1 VGDGDPLLGM
11 SAHGG
16 HPALGTFLHDVISHV
31 LHPTG
36 WVLQRS
42 LGGWVVP
49 LASVTVSS
57 PTDLLT
63 RYRRVLPPFLSPYY
77 AEPLAIE
84 NGSGSYVFT
93 TDGDRYLDF
102 FGGVLTTMIG
112 HDHPAVTAAVQA
124 QAAKVMHTSTL
135 YLSQP
140 MIEFAEMVV
149 AASGIPDARVYFTPS
164 GSEANDA
171 AILLATVHRR
181 SSQILAIRNSYHGR
195 VFSTQAVTSHASW
208 RSTALSGLQVQF
220 VQGGYRLRSP
230 FRDLDDD
237 AFVDACVDDLV
248 QLLDM
253 TSAGDVAAMI
263 AEPIQGVGGF
273 ATPPDGMFGRFGKE
287 LANRGILFISDE
299 VQTGWGRT
307 GEHFWGYQAH
317 AIVPDMLTFAKGV
330 GNGITLAGV
339 VARAEIMDSIDV
351 LNFSTFGGNPLS
363 AAAGIATL
371 RTVQEQNLQAN
382 AKAMGERFESA
393 MRPVSD
399 ATPWIA
405 EMRGRGLM
413 WAFEVCDPGTIE
425 PDKIRTAEFHEACKR
440 HKLLVGKGGLYGNV
454 IRLAPMLNVTPEEI
468 DQGVDALRTAIA
480 EVA

>member
-1 VGDGDPLLGM
+1 M
-11 SAHGG
+11 
-16 HPALGTFLHDVISHV
+16 
-31 LHPTG
+31 
-36 WVLQRS
+36 
-42 LGGWVVP
+42 
-49 LASVTVSS
+49 
-57 PTDLLT
+57 
-63 RYRRVLPPFLSPYY
+63 SPYY
-77 AEPLAIE
+77 AEPIAIDH
-84 NGSGSYVFT
+84 GDGSYVYDL
-93 TDGDRYLDF
+93 DGTKYLDF

-112 HDHPAVTAAVQA
+112 HNHPAVTAAVQE
-124 QAAKVMHTSTL
+124 QAAKVLHTSTL
-135 YLSQP
+135 YLSEP
-140 MIEFAEMVV
+140 MLEFAEMVCE
-149 AASGIPDARVYFTPS
+149 ASGIPDARVYFTPS

-171 AILLATVHRR
+171 ALLFATSYRK

-195 VFSTQAVTSHASW
+195 VFSTQAITSHSSW

-237 AFVDACVDDLV
+237 AFTEACTDDLV

-273 ATPPDGMFGRFGKE
+273 ATPPDNLFGRFGKE

-317 AIVPDMLTFAKGV
+317 DIVPDMLTFAKGV

-339 VARAEIMDSIDV
+339 VGRADIMDTIKV
-351 LNFSTFGGNPLS
+351 LQFSTFGGNPLS

-371 RTVQEQNLQAN
+371 RAVQQEDMQGN
-382 AKAMGERFESA
+382 AKAMGERFATA
-393 MRPVSD
+393 MQPVAD

-413 WAFEVCDPGTIE
+413 WAFEVCEPGSIE
-425 PDKIRTAEFHEACKR
+425 PDKTRTMEFHEACRR
-440 HKLLVGKGGLYGNV
+440 HGLLVGKGGLYGNV
-454 IRLAPMLNVTPEEI
+454 IRLAPMLNITADELDEGI
-468 DQGVDALRTAIA
+468 AALTSAIA
-480 EVA
+480 DVA